1 MRILNLRSVLLSMAL
16 LCVMLPPGAA
26 QTSGAAQNPAR
37 QLNGVVIDEKGIGIE
52 FVTIH
57 IKESGYSSVSGPKG
71 VFSLPIPSP
80 ISQMTLRFSSIG
92 RKPLERIITSDQF
105 ADQITVHLVENS
117 LTMDEID
124 INFRITTTENSSSSI
139 VYDKEAIAQVRAFS
153 LIDVLN
159 TLPGRESVSPTILS
173 PQTINLRGGD
183 QGGAFNLNN
192 TLGVAIVMD
201 GIRLSND
208 ANMQNRALSQFGMAG
223 SILGGANSTNSSDVP
238 FQGMDLR
245 DIPVET
251 IERIEVVQG
260 VASAKYSEIT
270 DGAILIERQAGRTPY
285 QFNININGGST
296 NYALSKGFAL
306 LENGGAINLGINYA
320 SSNADPRDKVK
331 QYHRV
336 SNSLMWTK
344 SFGSAIRNTFSADF
358 NLRRDHVHQDPDDD
372 SRRMSYSRENRL
384 RFSNRFR
391 LTTASALA
399 RTISLNLNYSEGRQ
413 DNYAQ
418 WHLNQLPKGYTNK
431 DTTGTYPGVVL
442 GGRYLAF
449 EQIVGNPITASADL
463 HLSGNYRLGTLLVN
477 LSYGANSSYSNN
489 GGKGII
495 AESDRPRWVNNN
507 MTNARP
513 YDYESIPALI
523 NTGIYANNQIRAN
536 IGGYKLNSNLGLRY
550 DIQNGYGTWQ
560 PRINNTLESAS
571 GWALSLGYGISTKS
585 PTLAHRYPAPTYI
598 DIPLLDLYANS
609 NRHLFLVHT
618 EKIIND
624 NSHLKPSRSRQLEA
638 GLSKQGKTVSSSLF
652 AYAKWNTDGFNS
664 APILRSF
671 YLPDYEAHDVDGQLS
686 YRETGTHT
694 LHLTTAGNTVLNSVR
709 SDSYGLEWYLST
721 VQIEPIMT
729 SFSLNHSVSHSYY
742 FNDRERLRENTT
754 GLTVDGIRA
763 TYFAYGPEESKQWAM
778 MSKLT
783 TTTHIPRIG
792 FVILMNADVNWLR
805 RTHRDRNAY
814 MQGIAIYDEN
824 LRRIDAANLSAPDLI
839 PQYTTSASYR
849 DETRQ
854 PIIYGVINLSVTKEI
869 RKNIRIGI
877 SAYNAF
883 NLRPQHV
890 TYSEVSQTETIINY
904 NSAPTVTGGISIK
917 F

>member
-1 MRILNLRSVLLSMAL
+1 MITLIMTL
-16 LCVMLPPGAA
+16 
-26 QTSGAAQNPAR
+26 QTVFAQNPTIR
-37 QLNGVVIDEKGIGIE
+37 LSGVVTDEEGIGIE
-52 FVTIH
+52 FVTIQV
-57 IKESGYSSVSGPKG
+57 KEIGFSSISGQAGAFSV
-71 VFSLPIPSP
+71 LIPLHLNE
-80 ISQMTLRFSSIG
+80 IQLRFSSIG
-92 RKPLERIITSDQF
+92 RKTIERTVKIGDFSQPI
-105 ADQITVHLVENS
+105 QIRMENNS
-117 LTMDEID
+117 LTMDEI
-124 INFRITTTENSSSSI
+124 NVTFQHSHTENSSSSI
-139 VYDKEAIAQVRAFS
+139 VYNKEAIEQVRAFS

-173 PQTINLRGGD
+173 PQTIHLRGGD

-192 TLGVAIVMD
+192 SLGVAIVMD

-208 ANMQNRALSQFGMAG
+208 ANMQNRAVSQFGMSS
-223 SILGGANSTNSSDVP
+223 SILGGANGTNSSDVP

-270 DGAILIERQAGRTPY
+270 DGAIIIERQAGRTPY
-285 QFNININGGST
+285 QFTVNIHGAST
-296 NYALSKGFAL
+296 NYALSKGFSL
-306 LENGGAINLGINYA
+306 PKKGGAINLGLNYA

-331 QYHRV
+331 QYHRI

-344 SFGSAIRNTFSADF
+344 SFGNNIRNTFSADL
-358 NLRRDHVHQDPDDD
+358 NIRRDDVLQDPDDD
-372 SRRMSYSRENRL
+372 SQRMSYSREERIRISNRL
-384 RFSNRFR
+384 RIS
-391 LTTASALA
+391 TSSTLA
-399 RTISLNLNYSEGRQ
+399 RSIGLNLSYSEGRQ

-431 DTTGTYPGVVL
+431 DTTGTYEGVVI

-449 EQIVGNPITASADL
+449 EQIIGNPITGSADL
-463 HLSGNYRLGTLLVN
+463 HLTGNYQVGELLVN

-523 NTGIYANNQIRAN
+523 NFGLYMNHQLQTKIWD
-536 IGGYKLNSNLGLRY
+536 LPLHSNLGLRY
-550 DIQNGYGTWQ
+550 DIQNGYGTLQ
-560 PRINNTLESAS
+560 PRINNTLTLPGE
-571 GWALSLGYGISTKS
+571 WQLSLGYGISTKS

-598 DIPLLDLYANS
+598 DIPLLDLYSNN

-618 EKIIND
+618 EKVIND
-624 NSHLKPSRSRQLEA
+624 NSHLKPSRSQQLEA
-638 GLSKQGKTVSSSLF
+638 GINKKGKIISSSLF

-664 APILRSF
+664 APVLRAY

-686 YRETGTHT
+686 YREKGTYT
-694 LHLTTAGNTVLNSVR
+694 NFISSAGNTILNSVR
-709 SDSYGLEWYLST
+709 SDSYGLEWSLST
-721 VQIEPIMT
+721 IQIKPIMT
-729 SFSLNHSVSHSYY
+729 NFYLSHSVSYSYY

-763 TYFAYGPEESKQWAM
+763 TYFAYGPEESRQWSM

-783 TTTHIPRIG
+783 TSTHIPRIG
-792 FVILMNADVNWLR
+792 FIVMMNADVHWMRL
-805 RTHRDRNAY
+805 TLRDRSAY
-814 MQGIAIYDEN
+814 MQGSAIYNEN
-824 LRRIDAANLSAPDLI
+824 LDRIDVSELSSPDAI
-839 PQYTTSASYR
+839 PQYTTSTSYN

-890 TYSEVSQTETIINY
+890 TYNEQTQAETITNY
-904 NSAPTVTGGISIK
+904 NSAPTVTGGVTIK